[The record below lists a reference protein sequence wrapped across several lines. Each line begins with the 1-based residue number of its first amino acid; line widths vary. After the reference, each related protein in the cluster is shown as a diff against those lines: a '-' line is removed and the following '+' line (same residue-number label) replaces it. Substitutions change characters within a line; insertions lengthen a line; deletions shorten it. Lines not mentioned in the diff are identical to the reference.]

1 MILVKC
7 WEYEEMGTQCL
18 MGIEFQLY
26 KMTRLRK
33 MDGAG
38 SCMNGVSIL
47 NAIGLYIFN
56 GQDSKWYA
64 ICILLQF

>member
-38 SCMNGVSIL
+38 SCM
-47 NAIGLYIFN
+47 
-56 GQDSKWYA
+56 KWCEYT
-64 ICILLQF
+64 